1 MTSVLGFLE
10 KNYLLFD
17 IIVFFLILSL
27 IVYISTRKKEK
38 ENVFKIDNNENNI
51 GDLSSLQNKD
61 DTNVTLQNMV
71 TKNKNKTN
79 GEIKNI

>member
-1 MTSVLGFLE
+1 MTSVLGFIE

-17 IIVFFLILSL
+17 IIVVFLIFSL
-27 IVYISTRKKEK
+27 IGYISTRKKEK

-79 GEIKNI
+79 GEIKNV

>member
-17 IIVFFLILSL
+17 IIVVFLIFSL
-27 IVYISTRKKEK
+27 IGYISTRKKEK

-71 TKNKNKTN
+71 NKNKNKTN
-79 GEIKNI
+79 GEIKNV

>member
-17 IIVFFLILSL
+17 IIVVFLILSL
-27 IVYISTRKKEK
+27 IGYISTRKKEK